1 MVTNTFQ
8 LSIPSYGEV
17 KGFLNDDLAE
27 VRGIPYAIV
36 PDRFRS
42 PSLCETLGG
51 EVHDGTVFGYN
62 HTLDEC
68 KLTSR
73 PRCPQVY
80 TPPEL
85 WIQETFPKTA
95 MQPREYTWDEFRCTN
110 LNIFFPAGAVQDH
123 SHFQNL
129 PVMVNI
135 HGTEPLN

>member
-1 MVTNTFQ
+1 MELYLGINH
-8 LSIPSYGEV
+8 I
-17 KGFLNDDLAE
+17 LND
-27 VRGIPYAIV
+27 
-36 PDRFRS
+36 F
-42 PSLCETLGG
+42 
-51 EVHDGTVFGYN
+51 
-62 HTLDEC
+62 

-80 TPPEL
+80 SPPEL

-110 LNIFFPAGAVQDH
+110 LNIFFPAGAIQNN

-135 HGTEPLN
+135 HGISPPEPDYSLVVGGSYKVGSGNEPRHDGTGLVKGGVEIGKPVVVVTVK